1 MCIRDRTYTLLLAWI
16 EDELGKDE
24 LAKDEMTKDV
34 IVKVE
39 LTAPPVAPPGSTPV
53 QPDHS
58 EPAAG

>member
-1 MCIRDRTYTLLLAWI
+1 VVLAVTYTLLLAWI

-39 LTAPPVAPPGSTPV
+39 LTAPPVSAPV